1 MRFRKPGALVL
12 LVALGSAACEGSHT
26 TYYPAWSPP
35 PPKRGP
41 HVEAAAPS
49 PTEAPARAPRINKC
63 PGEDVWADFRTPPR
77 RYDRT
82 AVAGFEAQLEL
93 DRAGKRS
100 PHVALALKSLE
111 RGLRDVERRVPR
123 SAYQQLTTTR
133 LFVMRGGEAGT
144 AGCPGGGEYRGAFG
158 NPIHD
163 NDDPLWAH
171 SVVFYS
177 AKNLND
183 GSISLPLM
191 IHELAH
197 SLHSILAEH
206 VSERIE
212 RAYQH
217 ALGAGLYR
225 NVREADG
232 TVDAQAYAL
241 KNPSEYFAEVSAM
254 YFSRNWRYPF
264 DRAGLLRYDPEGA
277 ALAEWVWS
285 QAEAHPPAPFEA
297 PQPNRG
303 RIVPI

>member
-1 MRFRKPGALVL
+1 MRFAITILALTVS
-12 LVALGSAACEGSHT
+12 GCGHST
-26 TYYPAWSPP
+26 TVYYPAPSTPLPEPRAARVAPDAQPLAERPP
-35 PPKRGP
+35 
-41 HVEAAAPS
+41 
-49 PTEAPARAPRINKC
+49 RAPRINTC
-63 PGEDVWADFRTPPR
+63 PGRDVWADFRSPPR

-82 AVAGFEAQLEL
+82 SVVGFEAQLEL
-93 DRAGKRS
+93 DGAGKRS
-100 PHVALALKSLE
+100 PHVGQALRSLE
-111 RGLRDVERRVPR
+111 RGLRDVEGRVPR
-123 SAYQQLTTTR
+123 AAFQRLTTTR
-133 LFVMRGGEAGT
+133 LFVMRGGEPGVT
-144 AGCPGGGEYRGAFG
+144 GCPGGGEYRGAFG

-212 RAYQH
+212 RTYQH

-241 KNPSEYFAEVSAM
+241 KNAHEYFAEVSAM